1 MISRLQST
9 PRTWV
14 CVGYM
19 CVCVCVC
26 VCLCVCVLC
35 VEGREGDRVRVA
47 DMQPHKSIPSG
58 LFARSKVPAAAPRVS
73 ALAAAG
79 SNTLIATHGRC
90 ALGAVALLPALALE
104 RLLDGGHARRAV
116 DERAADE
123 VEDVG
128 EERAFDRAVQRA
140 ARRQIR
146 TGVDFHQPE
155 RRISCSGT
163 RATHQSQPHER
174 RIGSP
179 GPKQKQN
186 RHPPTT
192 P

>member
-1 MISRLQST
+1 MSDISAAVNSSYLGVCRVH
-9 PRTWV
+9 V
-14 CVGYM
+14 CVCVFV

-35 VEGREGDRVRVA
+35 VEGREGDRVRVT
-47 DMQPHKSIPSG
+47 DTQPDKSIPSG
-58 LFARSKVPAAAPRVS
+58 LFARSQVPAAAPRVS

-79 SNTLIATHGRC
+79 PNTLIATHGRN
-90 ALGAVALLPALALE
+90 ALGAVALLPALAFE

-128 EERAFDRAVQRA
+128 KKRAFDRAVQRA

-146 TGVDFHQPE
+146 TGVDLHQPE
-155 RRISCSGT
+155 RRISCSYT
-163 RATHQSQPHER
+163 PVAATHQVHTSESDTSITRQ
-174 RIGSP
+174 
-179 GPKQKQN
+179 
-186 RHPPTT
+186 
-192 P
+192 